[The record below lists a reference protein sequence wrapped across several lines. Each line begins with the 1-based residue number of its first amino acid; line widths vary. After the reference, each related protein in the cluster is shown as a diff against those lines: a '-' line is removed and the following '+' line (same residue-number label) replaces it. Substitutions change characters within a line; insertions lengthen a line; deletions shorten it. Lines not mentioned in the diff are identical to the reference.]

1 MKSLRALMVL
11 SENWTLRPTPDLR
24 DLVELAVEAEALG
37 VDGVMMSDHVVLGA
51 GANARGLPFNPR
63 DYAMPG
69 NQDPASSWPS
79 PHMLLAAVA
88 ARTTTLRLV
97 VGALISPLR
106 HPLVTAKDLATLDQ
120 LSQGRLIVLPT
131 VSWHDEEYAAIGVPF
146 HRRGAILDEQLEIWR
161 RAWSG
166 SPFHFHGEH
175 YSFDDVWLEPRCVRA
190 EGPTLWFGGSSLHA
204 AVIRRLVAHGAGFNP
219 LGQPLHHELG
229 ALDQALSE
237 AGRSR
242 EEIEMVGGLR
252 GTFRSPDGVAD
263 LDEAFADVPEQV
275 ASGYRTF
282 CFKPSM
288 FTDDLE
294 GVGRVASR
302 VVGRLGEWDEVLDKN
317 RLLPYGC

>member
-1 MKSLRALMVL
+1 MSTSSLRALLVL
-11 SENWTLRPTPDLR
+11 SENWTLRPAPSLT
-24 DLVELAVEAEALG
+24 DLVDLAVEAEALG

-51 GANARGLPFNPR
+51 GANARGLAPNPR
-63 DYAMPG
+63 EYAMPG
-69 NQDPASSWPS
+69 NQHPASPWPS
-79 PHMLLAAVA
+79 PYMVLAAIA

-106 HPLVTAKDLATLDQ
+106 HPLVSAKDLATLDQ
-120 LSQGRLIVLPT
+120 LSQGRLVVLPT
-131 VSWHDEEYAAIGVPF
+131 VSWHDEEYAALGVPF
-146 HRRGAILDEQLEIWR
+146 HRRGAILDEQLEVWR

-175 YSFDDVWLEPRCVRA
+175 YSFEDVWLEPRCVRR
-190 EGPTLWFGGSSLHA
+190 EGPTLWFGGSTLHP
-204 AVIRRLVAHGAGFNP
+204 AVIRRLVTYGAGFNP
-219 LGQPLHHELG
+219 LGQPLHDELV
-229 ALDQALSE
+229 ALDEALRD

-252 GTFRSPDGVAD
+252 GTFRSADAVAD
-263 LDEAFADVPEQV
+263 LEEAFDDVGAQV

-288 FTDDLE
+288 FTDDLD

-302 VVGRLGEWDEVLDKN
+302 VVRRLGEWD
-317 RLLPYGC
+317 